1 MVGPMGS
8 SGEERMEKR
17 MPLEEVVDWA
27 GRVRRGRWQVEVLLS
42 TTIWP
47 LAYIIDLV
55 NDDVDDDD
63 VDDDVDSII
72 DAMFSNSERMGREEV
87 EALLLLLLLLDD
99 IHTIHDP
106 IVRFVPHTFVA
117 EAGYFVVSVSLGERS
132 EVLIVTVEIFIA
144 PDVSESDGR
153 SALDGGAVSAGGVG
167 DGVDMGFSNL
177 PKCIWVSSGSGQRH
191 DLLSR
196 PTRSGPI
203 LLVGVAFQ
211 KVLFTL
217 NVT

>member
-87 EALLLLLLLLDD
+87 EALLLLLLLLLVVLLDCGF
-99 IHTIHDP
+99 
-106 IVRFVPHTFVA
+106 IV
-117 EAGYFVVSVSLGERS
+117 VVDQNRTSTMTTYNIS
-132 EVLIVTVEIFIA
+132 
-144 PDVSESDGR
+144 
-153 SALDGGAVSAGGVG
+153 GGVG
-167 DGVDMGFSNL
+167 HV
-177 PKCIWVSSGSGQRH
+177 
-191 DLLSR
+191 
-196 PTRSGPI
+196 
-203 LLVGVAFQ
+203 
-211 KVLFTL
+211 KV
-217 NVT
+217 V